1 MTKEQINEYTLRIS
15 QANRSQIVVI
25 LYDMAIQYIDDAK
38 EAIKNGDHECLK
50 ICCGNAGRVVSDLIG
65 ALDDSYELA
74 VALRQCYIYI
84 QSQISMAVIKNSQ
97 EMLMIAEKMLKKLK
111 ESFEKVAQEDNTKPL
126 MSNTESVYAGFTYGK
141 RAVYDSLTTE
151 VSRGYKV

>member
-25 LYDMAIQYIDDAK
+25 LYDMAIQYIDDGI
-38 EAIKNGDHECLK
+38 EAVRESDHEKLREN
-50 ICCGNAGRVVSDLIG
+50 CGHAGRVVSDLIG
-65 ALDDSYELA
+65 ALDYSYELA
-74 VALRQCYIYI
+74 LALRQCYVYI
-84 QSQISMAVIKNSQ
+84 QSQISMAVIKNSEDQ
-97 EMLMIAEKMLKKLK
+97 LLKAEEMLKKLR
-111 ESFEKVAQEDNTKPL
+111 ESFEKVAQEDTTKPL

-141 RAVYDSLTTE
+141 SAVYDSLTTE